1 MTVVDGTGSLH
12 SPLSS
17 FTSCLC
23 PSADGACA
31 ARVSP
36 QKCCPSSGQGQTR
49 SLVRA
54 EELPAQWVLFPG
66 PISTPPSLKLVLM
79 GFKPC

>member
-1 MTVVDGTGSLH
+1 MTVVDGAGSLH
-12 SPLSS
+12 SLLCS
-17 FTSCLC
+17 FMSRLC
-23 PSADGACA
+23 PSAHGVCV
-31 ARVSP
+31 RP
-36 QKCCPSSGQGQTR
+36 QECCPSSGQGQTR

-54 EELPAQWVLFPG
+54 AELPAQWVLFPR